1 MARTDSAAL
10 RAGNHT
16 AIPIWKTP
24 EPQLFFVLSK
34 IFWAIARPLNF
45 LFLMALAA
53 MLLARLGWHRIARM
67 AIAFAIAMTALVG
80 FTQLPDWLIYRL
92 ETTANY
98 LPIPPDPYGI
108 IVLGGGLD
116 AQSAA
121 RKDDYHLG
129 EAADRLVLALELKRR
144 FPQARLVYSGG
155 LATIAGEGIP
165 ETRAAENMMIALY
178 GDTRGAEFEPDS
190 RNTWQNAIFT
200 ARMLGEDRKKS
211 WLLVTSAFHV
221 PRALG
226 CFRKAGMN
234 VIAVPTDFR
243 ADEFSFPW
251 LTGDMAGQFIKMS
264 LFTKELIG
272 LVVYRLTGK
281 MDAFLPR

>member
-1 MARTDSAAL
+1 M
-10 RAGNHT
+10 
-16 AIPIWKTP
+16 
-24 EPQLFFVLSK
+24 FFVLSK
-34 IFWAIARPLNF
+34 MFWAFARPLNF
-45 LFLMALAA
+45 LFLLAVFGA
-53 MLLARLGWHRIARM
+53 FLARTSWKRTARL
-67 AIAFAIAMTALVG
+67 AIMFSIAMTALTG

-98 LPIPPDPYGI
+98 SPIPEHPYGI

-116 AQSAA
+116 ADSAV

-144 FPQARLVYSGG
+144 YPQARLVYSGG

-165 ETRAAENMMIALY
+165 ETRAAEKMITALY
-178 GDTRGAEFEPDS
+178 GDTRETEFEPNS
-190 RNTWQNAIFT
+190 RNTWQNAVFT
-200 ARMLGEDRKKS
+200 AEMLGDDRNKT

-226 CFRKAGMN
+226 CFRKAGIN

-272 LVVYRLTGK
+272 LVAYRLTGK
-281 MDAFLPR
+281 MDQFLPR